1 MWIDIDDVKQF
12 TGIQPKHLKLSAEDD
27 TKLNDILEKW
37 ISQSEDMIKSYTN
50 NKFSD
55 EVPDTVKNVC
65 LRLTANMIS
74 LAIERRDAP
83 RTIVTDW
90 GTRVSSSK
98 IFTEDLKEDLT
109 PFIKEKSYKSDK
121 VSFYAITGDD

>member
-1 MWIDIDDVKQF
+1 MWIDIDDVKKF
-12 TGIQPKHLKLSAEDD
+12 TCIQPKHLKLSAEDD
-27 TKLNDILEKW
+27 TKLNEILEKW

-50 NKFSD
+50 NKFTD

-74 LAIERRDAP
+74 LAIERRDTP

-109 PFIKEKSYKSDK
+109 QFIKEKVSYKSDK
-121 VSFYAITGDD
+121 VSFYAITGE

>member
-27 TKLNDILEKW
+27 TKLNEILEKW
-37 ISQSEDMIKSYTN
+37 ISQSEDMTKSYTN
-50 NKFSD
+50 NKFTD

-74 LAIERRDAP
+74 LAIERRDTP

-109 PFIKEKSYKSDK
+109 PFIKEKSSYKSDK
-121 VSFYAITGDD
+121 VSFYAITGE